1 MSEESGLM
9 LEIAPQRTSLVLLLR
24 RAQIVYISSDLSISE
39 ASRDLPV

>member
-24 RAQIVYISSDLSISE
+24 RAQIVYVTGP
-39 ASRDLPV
+39 AKRDQVGT